1 MKVLLRLVSVLLVLI
16 PAGWAQSRPATHRS
30 MLRQDTV
37 IQVYPCAKGYAWF
50 YADGRLERCSVSRET
65 VFGEAKIP
73 ALSIIVLLPEGGPKY
88 AMLNSDTVIA
98 GSNCR
103 GGGLLGPGEG
113 AMTTFYPSG
122 KLKQCWLAGDQIVQG
137 VPCRSG
143 GLLGDGMGE
152 GVKLYESGRL
162 NSCKLSQEF
171 ASQHRGDRF
180 IQAP

>member
-1 MKVLLRLVSVLLVLI
+1 MKALFRLICFLLVLI
-16 PAGWAQSRPATHRS
+16 SAGWAQRPATHRTT
-30 MLRQDTV
+30 LRQDTV
-37 IQVYPCAKGYAWF
+37 IQGYPCAKGYAWF

-65 VFGEAKIP
+65 TFGEAKIP
-73 ALSIIVLLPEGGPKY
+73 VQSIIVLLPEGGPKY
-88 AMLNSDTVIA
+88 AMLNRDTVIA
-98 GSNCR
+98 GSTCR
-103 GGGLLGPGEG
+103 GGGLLGPSEG
-113 AMTTFYPSG
+113 AMTAFYLSG

-143 GLLGDGMGE
+143 GLFGDALGE
-152 GVKLYESGRL
+152 GVKFYESGRL